1 MIKHHAVRYLFIS
14 ISASHHQRRVSAVR
28 VVLVVLRTASSPPP
42 LFAQF
47 AARSSR
53 GRADACGLLL
63 PSRSGLVRAPIVGS
77 ADRRA
82 STWMF
87 SHQTKMGKPPLSAW
101 EDLICSDKRSR
112 AGQPTRSN
120 QHPNAE
126 KWNQQQKPV
135 TFKKGTF
142 PFWAEEFCCVWG
154 DLTFILHGAT
164 FSSIIM

>member
-1 MIKHHAVRYLFIS
+1 MVKHHVVRYLFIS

-53 GRADACGLLL
+53 GHADACGLLL
-63 PSRSGLVRAPIVGS
+63 SSRSVLVRAPLVGS

-82 STWMF
+82 SKWMF
-87 SHQTKMGKPPLSAW
+87 SHQIKTGKPLLSAW

-112 AGQPTRSN
+112 AAQLTRSN
-120 QHPNAE
+120 QHPNAA
-126 KWNQQQKPV
+126 KWNQQQKTV
-135 TFKKGTF
+135 SFKKGTF
-142 PFWAEEFCCVWG
+142 PFWAEEFCCVCG

-164 FSSIIM
+164 FSSIII